1 MKEIGYLMRLKNDV
15 PFSEMLN
22 DWIKR
27 RVKDIPYK
35 LIKENHPFESLKELH
50 KHTGLLHINEL
61 FCEDNIFGNKED
73 NINFRIWHDF
83 IHIKYNLDFTL
94 EGEEACSIIQQHE
107 LPVGWDFERKLIK
120 IEIEEQTKYRLLSG
134 EFLEHQRQFTI
145 DYLKAV

>member
-1 MKEIGYLMRLKNDV
+1 MRLKNNV

-35 LIKENHPFESLKELH
+35 LIKEQHPFESLKALH

-61 FCEDNIFGNKED
+61 FCEDNIFGSKED

-134 EFLEHQRQFTI
+134 EFPQNQRQFTI
-145 DYLKAV
+145 DYLRAV